1 MSNVSLSLSCTHL
14 NILEYIN
21 TPTPLE
27 HRYVLDKCRAI
38 CNVDTSRSAVLKLGP
53 VRALLPKNASHD
65 KISAF
70 VKWILE
76 DVRSLCSSSC
86 DSRSVGTYLY
96 HHFGSTTLS
105 TALELFN
112 EYVNHP
118 SMMSKA
124 RRLFVAISIAICE
137 SKSLEHAIPSTKDL
151 TSVLFPSLLMAY
163 DSKREVRSASWNVLW
178 KLSSNRKHRN
188 TIAFQALKLRLD
200 GHLGERDTIKVATLL
215 SKETAIAFE
224 KISNTFLSEAF
235 KFWPFMF
242 HLNKSKKSEG
252 VTNLQRWAIE
262 LVVPWFRQRNRQR
275 RASLEMTSAP
285 PVRGVR
291 PTIYD
296 SVTLCL

>member
-1 MSNVSLSLSCTHL
+1 M
-14 NILEYIN
+14 LEYQHSN
-21 TPTPLE
+21 TTLE

-53 VRALLPKNASHD
+53 VRALLPNNASHD

-151 TSVLFPSLLMAY
+151 TSVLFPSLQMAY

-200 GHLGERDTIKVATLL
+200 GHLGGYSLFLISLSPFPTPTQTYTHRRTRHDQSRYTTLERNSHRLRKNKQHVSLRSVQVLAVHV
-215 SKETAIAFE
+215 S
-224 KISNTFLSEAF
+224 SEQ
-235 KFWPFMF
+235 
-242 HLNKSKKSEG
+242 E
-252 VTNLQRWAIE
+252 QE
-262 LVVPWFRQRNRQR
+262 
-275 RASLEMTSAP
+275 E
-285 PVRGVR
+285 
-291 PTIYD
+291 
-296 SVTLCL
+296 